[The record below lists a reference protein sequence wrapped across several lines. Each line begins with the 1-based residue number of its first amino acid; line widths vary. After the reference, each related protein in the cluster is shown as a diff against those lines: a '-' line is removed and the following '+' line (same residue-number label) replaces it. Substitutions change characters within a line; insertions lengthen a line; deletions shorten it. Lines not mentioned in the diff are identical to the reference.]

1 MDVIA
6 LELATPWLIATWIL
20 AVPLL
25 AWAALTAPWHSLSE
39 CPNTRVWHGSIVV
52 AIVLWSIQAT
62 VSGSFTFHLLAM
74 AGMTL
79 ALGAR
84 LALVS
89 AVIVV
94 AVHCGIHDGHWQNLA
109 AVWLAPC
116 AAAIGTTSLVL
127 RVAERRLPANFFI
140 YIFVVAF
147 FGTALSLVVAGIA
160 ALLLQVAATELSL
173 LHALDRYAPYLLQ
186 LGFGEAMLTGML
198 ITIGVVYRPQWI
210 RTFDDTRYLKPR

>member
-1 MDVIA
+1 MDAIA
-6 LELATPWLIATWIL
+6 LDLTTPWLVATW
-20 AVPLL
+20 LL
-25 AWAALTAPWHSLSE
+25 ALPLFLWAVLAAPWHSLSE
-39 CPNTRVWHGSIVV
+39 SPNTRVWHGAIVV
-52 AIVLWSIQAT
+52 AIVLWSLQAT

-89 AVIVV
+89 ASVVV

-116 AAAIGTTSLVL
+116 AVAIGTTSLVL
-127 RVAERRLPANFFI
+127 HAAERRLPANFFV

-147 FGTALSLVVAGIA
+147 FGTALSLVVAGVA
-160 ALLLQVAATELSL
+160 ALLLQVAATGLPL
-173 LHALDRYAPYLLQ
+173 GHALGHYAPYLFQ

-198 ITIGVVYRPQWI
+198 ITIGVVYRPQWV
-210 RTFDDTRYLKPR
+210 RTFDDARYLRPR

>member
-6 LELATPWLIATWIL
+6 LELAAPWLVATWLL
-20 AVPLL
+20 ALPLL
-25 AWAALTAPWHSLSE
+25 GWAARTAPWYSLSE

-89 AVIVV
+89 AAVVV
-94 AVHCGIHDGHWQNLA
+94 AVHCGIHEGHWQNIA

-116 AAAIGTTSLVL
+116 AVAIGTTSLVL
-127 RVAERRLPANFFI
+127 HVVERRLPANFFV

-160 ALLLQVAATELSL
+160 ALLLQVVATELPL
-173 LHALDRYAPYLLQ
+173 DHALGRYAPYLLQ

-198 ITIGVVYRPQWI
+198 ITIGVVYRPQWV